1 MGKEI
6 TNEQKRQYNRNY
18 YLEHREQRLNYQRA
32 YNRDYR
38 SNGLHKPR
46 QRKPRSI
53 RDHER
58 YMEKR
63 DEILENQRIY
73 RELHRDEINARHR
86 KRRSDEA
93 VKRQRILYQQL
104 NKRYGINR
112 NSN

>member
-1 MGKEI
+1 MGKEM

-58 YMEKR
+58 YMEKH
-63 DEILENQRIY
+63 DEIREYQRTY
-73 RELHRDEINARHR
+73 YEANREKINARRR
-86 KRRSDEA
+86 KRYREKIIENLR
-93 VKRQRILYQQL
+93 VVYQ
-104 NKRYGINR
+104 
-112 NSN
+112 